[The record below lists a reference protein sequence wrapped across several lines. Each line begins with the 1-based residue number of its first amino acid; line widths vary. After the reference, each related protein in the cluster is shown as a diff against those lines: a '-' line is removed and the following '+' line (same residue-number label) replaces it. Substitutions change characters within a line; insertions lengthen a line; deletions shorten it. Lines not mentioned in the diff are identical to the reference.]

1 MVSTVIAMMI
11 AGGLLLGGAQNARA
25 EDHSDSPP
33 AQKWSFSGPV
43 GKFDRGALQR
53 GLKVY
58 KEVCSACHSLS
69 YIAFRN
75 LAEAG
80 GPGYSA
86 AQATAFASDY
96 KVKDGPNDQGE
107 MFERPGRPADYF
119 PSPFPNEQA
128 GRAAHRRGPPPG
140 PSPG

>member
-33 AQKWSFSGPV
+33 AQKWSFAGPI
-43 GKFDRGALQR
+43 GKFDRGSLQR

-69 YIAFRN
+69 YISFRN

-86 AQATAFASDY
+86 AQALAVAPDD
-96 KVKDGPNDQGE
+96 KIKDGPNDQGD
-107 MFERPGRPADYF
+107 MFELP
-119 PSPFPNEQA
+119 
-128 GRAAHRRGPPPG
+128 GRAAD
-140 PSPG
+140 

>member
-1 MVSTVIAMMI
+1 MIALLV
-11 AGGLLLGGAQNARA
+11 AGGLLRGRRA
-25 EDHSDSPP
+25 ERARRGSWRFKPP
-33 AQKWSFSGPV
+33 GQKWSFSGPF

-58 KEVCSACHSLS
+58 KEVCSSCHGLS
-69 YIAFRN
+69 FVAFRN
-75 LAEAG
+75 LAESG
-80 GPGYSA
+80 GPGYSV
-86 AQATAFASDY
+86 AQAAAFASDY

-128 GRAAHRRGPPPG
+128 ARVANGGAYRRTCR
-140 PSPG
+140 